1 MLTLIDD
8 CVSERSLSMDRALPV
23 IETESHEANGSF
35 VQCHGT
41 LFLAPVSPHT
51 ANLDDLEFSDIGR
64 DPRFTNGGWL
74 GLAIMIA
81 VALCVV
87 YIGFISAWILLP
99 LTVVW

>member
-1 MLTLIDD
+1 MLTLIDA
-8 CVSERSLSMDRALPV
+8 CVSERSLPMDRALPV
-23 IETESHEANGSF
+23 IETLEANGSF
-35 VQCHGT
+35 VQCNGT

-99 LTVVW
+99 LAVVW